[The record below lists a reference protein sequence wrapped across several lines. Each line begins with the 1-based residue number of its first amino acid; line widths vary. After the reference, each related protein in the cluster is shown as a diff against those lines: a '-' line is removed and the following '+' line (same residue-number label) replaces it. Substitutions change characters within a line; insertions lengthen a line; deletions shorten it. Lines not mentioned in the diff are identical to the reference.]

1 MSRIG
6 KLPILLPS
14 GVTAKLTDRVVEV
27 KGPKGTL
34 STTLPATI
42 GLDISDGELKL
53 TRPDDKKQ
61 SRALHG
67 LARALT
73 ANLVTGVTAGFQ
85 KALDIQ
91 GVGYRASVSGNTLNL
106 LLGFSHPVD
115 MPIPKGLQ
123 VKVENGT
130 ELMVEGMDKQAVGQF
145 AADIRSK
152 RPPEPYKGKG
162 VRYRDEHVRRK
173 VGKTGAA

>member
-6 KLPILLPS
+6 RLPIAVPS
-14 GVTAKLTDRVVEV
+14 GVTVKETDGVVEV

-34 STTLPATI
+34 SQKLPSAITLEI
-42 GLDISDGELKL
+42 GDGELRL
-53 TRPDDKKQ
+53 LRPDDKKE

-73 ANLVTGVTAGFQ
+73 ANLVTGVTNGFA
-85 KALDIQ
+85 KALQIQ
-91 GVGYRASVSGNTLNL
+91 GVGYRASVAGNTLNL
-106 LLGFSHPVD
+106 ALGFSHPVE
-115 MPIPKGLQ
+115 MPIPKGLA
-123 VKVENGT
+123 VNVENGT
-130 ELMVEGMDKQAVGQF
+130 DLVVEGIDKQAVGQF

-152 RPPEPYKGKG
+152 RPPDPYKGKG
-162 VRYRDEHVRRK
+162 VRYRDEYVRRK